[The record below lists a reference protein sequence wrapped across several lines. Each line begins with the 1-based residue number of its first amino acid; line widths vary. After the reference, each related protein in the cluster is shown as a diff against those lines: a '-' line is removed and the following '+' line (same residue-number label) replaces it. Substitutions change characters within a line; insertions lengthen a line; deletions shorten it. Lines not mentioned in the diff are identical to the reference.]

1 LSDGNPKD
9 TEQPVEDAGRR
20 KFMEAGVFTITG
32 CIAAVSGIALTRF
45 GIGSAFEETESQ
57 WIEADISPADLS
69 SDGFEQV
76 IMEYEGKDGWVTA
89 ASKALAFIRKEA
101 DGSVTA
107 ISATCT
113 HLGCVVSWMDD
124 EKIFKCPCHNGRF
137 DAAGKVL
144 SGPPPVPLWRHPV
157 KIEDDR
163 LMIATRALPLKEN
176 AHETA

>member
-1 LSDGNPKD
+1 LSDKQTLKEARTVQD
-9 TEQPVEDAGRR
+9 TGRR
-20 KFMEAGVFTITG
+20 KFMEVGVFTIAG
-32 CIAAVSGIALTRF
+32 CIAAVSGVALTRF
-45 GIGSAFEETESQ
+45 GIGPAFEETESQ
-57 WIEADISPADLS
+57 WIEAGLSLSDLPS
-69 SDGFEQV
+69 ENFEQV

-101 DGSVTA
+101 DGTVTA

-137 DAAGKVL
+137 NTAGKVL
-144 SGPPPVPLWRHPV
+144 SGPPPAPLWRHPV

-163 LMIATRALPLKEN
+163 LMIATRALPIEESG
-176 AHETA
+176 HETA